1 MADFGLSRSL
11 DTQTQPIVQ
20 SCTDDIW
27 RGTPVFMAP
36 EIHMRLL
43 TSATQLDL
51 QKTDTWSLGL
61 LAYSLV
67 NPNLANQ
74 PSSRKESENL
84 GHRFDMETMKQFM
97 QSQQLPSHDEK
108 CDHESFRVT
117 LCWQIDD
124 VFSMCAKFDPKCR
137 AATPE
142 VLRRIE
148 NPDAS
153 LIMNNILSVFGS
165 GHPNT
170 EPLGI
175 CLLQ

>member
-1 MADFGLSRSL
+1 
-11 DTQTQPIVQ
+11 
-20 SCTDDIW
+20 
-27 RGTPVFMAP
+27 
-36 EIHMRLL
+36 MRLL
-43 TSATQLDL
+43 TSTTQLDL
-51 QKTDTWSLGL
+51 QKTDIWSFGL

-67 NPNLANQ
+67 NQNLANQ

-108 CDHESFRVT
+108 SFRVT

-137 AATPE
+137 PATPE

-153 LIMNNILSVFGS
+153 LIMKQLSVS
-165 GHPNT
+165 QST
-170 EPLGI
+170 ALKDSE
-175 CLLQ
+175 